1 MLELL
6 DKKDFD
12 EVYAIMEASFPETE
26 IRPRE
31 EQYALFDDRAYRI
44 LVRREE
50 GNTAGFFAVWDFP
63 EVLYIEHFA
72 VDGRLRG
79 GGIGAAMIG
88 ELKALSDKP
97 ICLEV
102 EPPEN
107 ETAKRRISF
116 YERNGFFL
124 NDFPYQQPA
133 LSKNKKP
140 LKLFLMTSEN
150 TVGKDEFEKIKNV
163 LYHRVYKL
171 QKAQN

>member
-12 EVYAIMEASFPETE
+12 KVYAIMEASFPETE
-26 IRPRE
+26 FRPME
-31 EQYALFDDRAYRI
+31 EQYALFADPAYRI
-44 LVRREE
+44 FTCRRE
-50 GNTAGFFAVWDFP
+50 GKIAGFFAVWDFP

-88 ELKALSDKP
+88 ELRALCDKA

-107 ETAKRRISF
+107 ETAKRRIGF

-124 NDFPYQQPA
+124 NPYPYMQPPISA
-133 LSKNKKP
+133 GRDAIP
-140 LKLFLMTSEN
+140 LLIMTGDGCIDKA
-150 TVGKDEFEKIKNV
+150 TFEKIKQL
-163 LYHRVYKL
+163 LYTRVYKYTGV
-171 QKAQN
+171 

>member
-12 EVYAIMEASFPETE
+12 KVYAIMEASFPETE
-26 IRPRE
+26 FRPME
-31 EQYALFDDRAYRI
+31 EQYALFADSAYRI
-44 LVRREE
+44 FTCRRE
-50 GNTAGFFAVWDFP
+50 GKIAGFFAVWDFP

-88 ELKALSDKP
+88 ELKALCDKP

-102 EPPEN
+102 EPPET
-107 ETAKRRISF
+107 EIARRRIGF

-124 NDFPYQQPA
+124 NPYPYMQPPISA
-133 LSKNKKP
+133 GRDAIP
-140 LKLFLMTSEN
+140 LLIMT
-150 TVGKDEFEKIKNV
+150 GDGCIDKAIFEKIKQL
-163 LYHRVYKL
+163 LYTRVYKYTGV
-171 QKAQN
+171 

>member
-107 ETAKRRISF
+107 ETAKRRIRWWRRAS
-116 YERNGFFL
+116 
-124 NDFPYQQPA
+124 PA
-133 LSKNKKP
+133 RSR
-140 LKLFLMTSEN
+140 TSACS
-150 TVGKDEFEKIKNV
+150 
-163 LYHRVYKL
+163 RP
-171 QKAQN
+171 

>member
-97 ICLEV
+97 MWL
-102 EPPEN
+102 
-107 ETAKRRISF
+107 
-116 YERNGFFL
+116 
-124 NDFPYQQPA
+124 
-133 LSKNKKP
+133 
-140 LKLFLMTSEN
+140 
-150 TVGKDEFEKIKNV
+150 
-163 LYHRVYKL
+163 
-171 QKAQN
+171 

>member
-88 ELKALSDKP
+88 ELKALSDNP

-107 ETAKRRISF
+107 ETAKRRIGF

-124 NDFPYQQPA
+124 NPYPYIQPPISA
-133 LSKNKKP
+133 GRDAIP
-140 LKLFLMTSEN
+140 LLIMT
-150 TVGKDEFEKIKNV
+150 GGGFIDEAKFEKIKQL
-163 LYHRVYKL
+163 LYTRVYKYTGV
-171 QKAQN
+171 

>member
-102 EPPEN
+102 E
-107 ETAKRRISF
+107 
-116 YERNGFFL
+116 RNGFFL
-124 NDFPYQQPA
+124 NPYPYIQPPISA
-133 LSKNKKP
+133 GRDAIP
-140 LKLFLMTSEN
+140 LLIMT
-150 TVGKDEFEKIKNV
+150 GGGFIDEAKFEKIKQL
-163 LYHRVYKL
+163 LYTRVYKYTGV
-171 QKAQN
+171 